1 MPKRS
6 RSVKNQITGQPMNK
20 KILTVDD
27 SKSIREAVR
36 FALEPLGYDIVE
48 AEDGLDG
55 IAQLEKE
62 KVDLVITDLNMPN
75 LDGLEFIEAVRKREE
90 FAGLPLVMLTTE
102 GQADK
107 MRRGKKA
114 GASGWIVKPF
124 NELQLELTVKKFVG

>member
-1 MPKRS
+1 MSK
-6 RSVKNQITGQPMNK
+6 T
-20 KILTVDD
+20 ILTVDD

-55 IAQLEKE
+55 ISQLEKE

-75 LDGLEFIEAVRKREE
+75 LDGLEFIEAVRQRDE

-124 NELQLELTVKKFVG
+124 NELQLELTVKKFIG

>member
-1 MPKRS
+1 MSK
-6 RSVKNQITGQPMNK
+6 T
-20 KILTVDD
+20 ILTVDD

-36 FALEPLGYDIVE
+36 FALEPLGYEIVE

-75 LDGLEFIEAVRKREE
+75 LDGLEFIEAVRQRDE

>member
-1 MPKRS
+1 M
-6 RSVKNQITGQPMNK
+6 GQMMSK
-20 KILTVDD
+20 TILTVDD

-36 FALEPLGYDIVE
+36 FALEPLGYEIVE

-75 LDGLEFIEAVRKREE
+75 LDGLEFIEAVRQRDE